1 MAITR
6 ERDTQVRSIRE
17 LKEELD
23 EFKTAG
29 AKKEED
35 LNNDQ
40 LEAFQVPVVIVR
52 LGFVYTQDF
61 LKAEPKDLGQEQQSV
76 YAQIMHS
83 GSGFEIRLGFCYAS
97 PD

>member
-40 LEAFQVPVVIVR
+40 LEAFQVSVVIVR
-52 LGFVYTQDF
+52 LSLVYT
-61 LKAEPKDLGQEQQSV
+61 K
-76 YAQIMHS
+76 
-83 GSGFEIRLGFCYAS
+83 
-97 PD
+97 

>member
-40 LEAFQVPVVIVR
+40 LEAFQVSVVIVR
-52 LGFVYTQDF
+52 LRRQSNRWRRWRPGCRNDIVAKLLVSSFVLSRIVSNLF
-61 LKAEPKDLGQEQQSV
+61 FS
-76 YAQIMHS
+76 
-83 GSGFEIRLGFCYAS
+83 F
-97 PD
+97 